1 METICAMDLNNTK
14 VVYQGFEYVVM
25 PVEKEGTCIL
35 HPCWTNPNTKDI
47 DLSKTGPI
55 PVIASILGET
65 KEIILQMDAPHVAVA
80 EPEETPVADV
90 EKKTPTATPAA
101 PATKKITVKKV
112 TVN

>member
-1 METICAMDLNNTK
+1 METICAMDLHNTR

-55 PVIASILGET
+55 PVTVSILGES
-65 KEIILQMDAPHVAVA
+65 KEIILQMDTPQVEAAESEKTLIPDTEEKPHM
-80 EPEETPVADV
+80 
-90 EKKTPTATPAA
+90 ATPAA